1 MKILKA
7 RFKLIIVDDMGV
19 DDFAKINFTKLC
31 PDKTQLSSAR
41 PNQRQCPEFLLHL
54 KSTILRIPRWL
65 PCGHPGSL
73 ACSQLLSCF
82 RLPPEAARGA
92 GTTIG
97 LVVSRVIQSPAASCC
112 ACKGTS
118 RCFPRSEREREKE
131 TLLEAMDH
139 GLAQVM
145 WPLERTDQHTFPV
158 QVLSSSHMQ
167 ERNFFV
173 PWVYISFGYGM
184 DWCFLRMTS

>member
-1 MKILKA
+1 MWEQFRKTTRSDMKILKA

-118 RCFPRSEREREKE
+118 RCFPRSERDRERDSPGGHGPWAGSGHVALGKDRPAHLPSAGPEQQPHAREKF
-131 TLLEAMDH
+131 LCSL
-139 GLAQVM
+139 GL
-145 WPLERTDQHTFPV
+145 
-158 QVLSSSHMQ
+158 
-167 ERNFFV
+167 
-173 PWVYISFGYGM
+173 Y
-184 DWCFLRMTS
+184 